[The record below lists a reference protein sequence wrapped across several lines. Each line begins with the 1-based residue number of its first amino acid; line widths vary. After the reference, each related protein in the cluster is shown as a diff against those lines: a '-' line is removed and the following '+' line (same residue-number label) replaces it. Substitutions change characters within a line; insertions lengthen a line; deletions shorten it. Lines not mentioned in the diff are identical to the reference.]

1 MVLAFGLLITNL
13 EPDKSSTKSKVEPY
27 KYGYDIESNNTE
39 KLSKSTTSSSKAISE
54 SNLNPVSYTHLP
66 SPRD

>member
-27 KYGYDIESNNTE
+27 KYGYHIESNNTE

-54 SNLNPVSYTHLP
+54 SNLNPY
-66 SPRD
+66 